1 MAGGCR
7 PPSSQLPAVAAASAR
22 RWVLLAPAAVRMRRS
37 LAASLRIKPTVLAST
52 ARARMMPAAVAP
64 VLMAEKSGCP
74 VEVSMRVSAASASRR
89 AALS

>member
-1 MAGGCR
+1 
-7 PPSSQLPAVAAASAR
+7 
-22 RWVLLAPAAVRMRRS
+22 
-37 LAASLRIKPTVLAST
+37 
-52 ARARMMPAAVAP
+52 MMPAAVAP